1 MSESTKGPEALK
13 TAMDRPAKAKE
24 TGFPEMLQKV
34 LPEIKKALPSH
45 LNGDRMARIALT
57 AFRRNPA
64 LGKCDPRSVFAA
76 VIQASQLG
84 LEIDTQGRAFLV
96 PYREECQFIPGWRGL
111 VDLMNR
117 SREGTCFTGVIY
129 EGQKFRHVMGDRPGL
144 VIEEYDGEEL
154 EGKIEFAYAVGWVKG
169 AQWPVIE
176 RWSTPKIR
184 RHRDKYNKVGD
195 RHYSF
200 KNWEMYCRKVVLLQ
214 VLKYMPCSAELMT
227 AMELSTAA
235 DLGAQRLD
243 IGSVIE
249 GTWTRPAEEE
259 HQPPVQ
265 EKQPDQDQSRV

>member
-1 MSESTKGPEALK
+1 MSTEKPKGPEGLS
-13 TAMDRPAKAKE
+13 TAMDRPAKKQE
-24 TGFPEMLQKV
+24 TGFPEMLAKF

-57 AFRRNPA
+57 AFRRNPQ

-144 VIEEYDGEEL
+144 VIEEYEGAEL
-154 EGKIEFAYAVGWVKG
+154 PEKIEFAYAVGWVKG

-176 RWSTPKIR
+176 RWSTAKIK
-184 RHRDKYNKVGD
+184 RHRDQYNKVGD

-243 IGSVIE
+243 IGNVID
-249 GTWTRPAEEE
+249 GTWTRPAENEPEE
-259 HQPPVQ
+259 VKRPEQSAGQP
-265 EKQPDQDQSRV
+265 E